1 MLAESATA
9 PQHVSPRSIRWSP
22 PHRLH
27 AALASHALRPSPRTD
42 PAVSFAPL
50 PNSTRPAGVPAIV
63 YSPSVPSRAGVDPLR
78 GSFAEFAR
86 PSGPDLMAR
95 TAAIVPWIAARR
107 EAEVWPYARAV
118 SGTCGATTR
127 AEAETSAMR
136 DGLNFATQDYLSLAS
151 HPSVHAAAADA
162 LRHYGVHSGG
172 SSALQGRSDI
182 SRALEREIGEQL
194 HMEHVVLFSSG
205 WGAAFGAVTGLVRP
219 DDHIVM
225 DRLAHASLQTG
236 AGAATKNITRVEHLS
251 VDALRRALAEIR
263 ATDTR
268 NGILAITEGLFSMD
282 SDSPDLRAMQA
293 VCHEYQATLLVDV
306 AHDFGALGPNG
317 TGHVGRAGMLGE
329 IDIVMGAFSKTF
341 ASNGGFVATRHTGVR
356 AYIEAYGGPHMFSN
370 AMSPIQIATVRE
382 SLRIVRSAEGDERR
396 ARLMGAV
403 NELRGALGEHG
414 LECLG
419 DPSAVVPVL
428 IGHTP
433 LARLASGGVLRRG
446 LFANLVEFPAV
457 GVRAARFRM
466 QVQADHTLEQARAAA
481 DLMADAVAEA
491 RHVLSRSTPMRPMPA
506 IAAPA
511 SVGVPSASPLMAA
524 AASRAA

>member
-1 MLAESATA
+1 
-9 PQHVSPRSIRWSP
+9 VSPI
-22 PHRLH
+22 
-27 AALASHALRPSPRTD
+27 T
-42 PAVSFAPL
+42 APL
-50 PNSTRPAGVPAIV
+50 PAPTPRITKPFGEPAIV
-63 YSPSVPSRAGVDPLR
+63 YAVPAPAPAAPSRAGVDPLR

-118 SGTCGATTR
+118 ESAPGATTR
-127 AEAETSAMR
+127 AEAEDVTR
-136 DGLNFATQDYLSLAS
+136 VREGLNFATQDYLSLAS
-151 HPSVHAAAADA
+151 HPAVHEAAAHA
-162 LRHYGVHSGG
+162 LRRYGVHSGG

-182 SRALEREIGEQL
+182 SRALEREIGEALQ
-194 HMEHVVLFSSG
+194 MEHVVLFSSG
-205 WGAAFGAVTGLVRP
+205 WGAAFGVVTALVRP

-236 AGAATKNITRVEHLS
+236 AAAATKNIARVEHLS
-251 VDALRRALAEIR
+251 VDALRAALAEIR
-263 ATDTR
+263 GRDTG
-268 NGILAITEGLFSMD
+268 NGILVITEGLFSMD

-293 VCHEYQATLLVDV
+293 VCREYQATLLVDV
-306 AHDFGALGPNG
+306 AHDFGSLGPDG
-317 TGHVGRAGMLGE
+317 TGHIGREGMLGE

-341 ASNGGFVATRHTGVR
+341 ASNGGFVATRHPGVR
-356 AYIEAYGGPHMFSN
+356 SYIEAYGGPHMFSN

-382 SLRIVRSAEGDERR
+382 ALRIVRSPEGAERR
-396 ARLMGAV
+396 AALMTAVGA
-403 NELRGALGEHG
+403 LRGALAERG
-414 LECLG
+414 LQCLG

-466 QVQADHTLEQARAAA
+466 QVQSDHTPAQAREAAA
-481 DLMADAVAEA
+481 LLADAVAEA
-491 RHVLSRSTPMRPMPA
+491 KQTLARSAPPVVPQYTVMPR
-506 IAAPA
+506 A
-511 SVGVPSASPLMAA
+511 S
-524 AASRAA
+524 